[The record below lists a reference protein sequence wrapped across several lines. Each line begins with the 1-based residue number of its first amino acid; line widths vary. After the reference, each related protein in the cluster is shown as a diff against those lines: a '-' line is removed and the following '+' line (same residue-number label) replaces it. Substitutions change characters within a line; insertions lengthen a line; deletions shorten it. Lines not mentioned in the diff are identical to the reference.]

1 MEYFSSET
9 AKGVEFCSYRTDR
22 FKSSLITVSF
32 LLPLDRKTASYYS
45 LLTNMLSLAT
55 GKYRTMQSLAK
66 IKDELY
72 DLSFD
77 SYVRVRGETLLVTAD
92 MSLLADSYALNN
104 EKILEKGM
112 ALLGDALFDPCLSPK
127 GNFLD
132 DQLESE
138 KKCLVEEIDSI
149 VENRHAYS
157 VKRTKEL
164 MCEGEPFSADAAGE
178 KEKVLAITPSELTG
192 YYKKCI
198 YDAPVKIV
206 YTGEEDP
213 KKVLELVKKYLPFK
227 DRQEKS
233 FVSVKHENKGKIR
246 RFSEKMEGSQSIV
259 VMGFSTLETKTPK
272 EKAVLTVFD
281 EIFGSS
287 PQSRLF
293 VNVREKKSLCY
304 YCQSYVTANK
314 NVMLVSCG
322 VSEKNGRKAEK
333 AILHELEEM
342 KKGKISEPELINAK
356 KSVIRSL
363 DSIEGNLSALN
374 AYILNRAIIGDGKSL
389 DDLKDDVMSV
399 TQDEISDFASGI
411 DIDTVFVLSPEAK
424 NE

>member
-32 LLPLDRKTASYYS
+32 MVPLCRETASGYS

-66 IKDELY
+66 VKDELY
-72 DLSFD
+72 DLSLD

-92 MSLLADSYALNN
+92 MSLLADSYALNG

-112 ALLGDALFDPCLSPK
+112 ALLGDALFDPCLTADGVFDEHS
-127 GNFLD
+127 
-132 DQLESE
+132 LESE
-138 KKCLVEEIDSI
+138 KKCLIEEINSI

-157 VKRTKEL
+157 VKRLKEL
-164 MCEGEPFSADAAGE
+164 MCKNEPFAADAAGE
-178 KEKVLAITPSELTG
+178 ADRVSGIIPEELMK
-192 YYKKCI
+192 YYRKCI
-198 YDAPVKIV
+198 FEAPVKIV
-206 YTGEEDP
+206 YTGEEEP
-213 KKVLELVKKYLPFK
+213 KEVLRLVKKYLPFG
-227 DRQEKS
+227 DRENRT
-233 FVSVKHENKGKIR
+233 FVNTKHENSGTVR
-246 RFSEKMEGSQSIV
+246 RFSETAEGSQSILV
-259 VMGFSTLETKTPK
+259 IGFSQAETKTSK

-281 EIFGSS
+281 EIFGNS

-293 VNVREKKSLCY
+293 VNVREKKALCY

-322 VSEKNGRKAEK
+322 VSGKNASKAEK
-333 AILHELEEM
+333 AILHELKDM
-342 KKGKISEPELINAK
+342 QKGRITETEIEYAK

-363 DSIEGNLSALN
+363 DSIEENLSALN
-374 AYILNRAIIGDGKSL
+374 AYILNRSIIGDGKSV
-389 DDLKDDVMSV
+389 DDLKNDVLSV
-399 TQDEISDFASGI
+399 TAEEISGFAESI
-411 DIDTVFVLSPEAK
+411 AADTVFLLSPEALK
-424 NE
+424 